1 LIGLGEKYTIF
12 TKTNQNSE
20 NFLLVLVSIVPV
32 SGRADKTEYNGQN
45 IWLVLVGSHEENVQS
60 SCT

>member
-20 NFLLVLVSIVPV
+20 NFLPVLVSIVPV
-32 SGRADKTEYNGQN
+32 SYRANKAGYNQHKD
-45 IWLVLVGSHEENVQS
+45 LVGLGKFS
-60 SCT
+60 